1 MKPVVEIQLATGYF
15 IFLNV
20 MNAIS
25 KGQLSDKLTLVVN
38 AKTPP
43 RLSLISSDIE
53 HFLEGVLI
61 HSTL

>member
-1 MKPVVEIQLATGYF
+1 
-15 IFLNV
+15 

-43 RLSLISSDIE
+43 RLSLYLPILSI
-53 HFLEGVLI
+53 FLKVF
-61 HSTL
+61 

>member
-43 RLSLISSDIE
+43 RLSLYLPILSI
-53 HFLEGVLI
+53 FLKVF
-61 HSTL
+61 